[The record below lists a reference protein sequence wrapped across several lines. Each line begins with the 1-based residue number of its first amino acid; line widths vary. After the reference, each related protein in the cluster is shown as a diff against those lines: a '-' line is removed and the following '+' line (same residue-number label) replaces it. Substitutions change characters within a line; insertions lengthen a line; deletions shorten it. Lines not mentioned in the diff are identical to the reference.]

1 MNTYNI
7 SLLCGFIVP
16 YLIWFI
22 RYIRIFGLLERK
34 NFIMF
39 VYTSLL
45 SIFLSLNQFLVN
57 FFNLD
62 IWVFLLFQ
70 ILLLPFLKYYDK
82 DIRKVY
88 KNKQI
93 NK

>member
-1 MNTYNI
+1 MNVYNI

-16 YLIWFI
+16 YLIWFV
-22 RYIRIFGLLERK
+22 RYIQIFKAFEKR

-39 VYTSLL
+39 IYTSLL
-45 SIFLSLNQFLVN
+45 SIFLSLNQFLIN
-57 FFNLD
+57 IFSLD
-62 IWVFLLFQ
+62 EWVFLLLQ
-70 ILLLPFLKYYDK
+70 ISLLPFLRYYDK
-82 DIRKVY
+82 DLRKVY